1 MSVVSAKIKSR
12 KEKENKMKMSKFA
25 RQNFILLALSGI
37 FALITNAGVNDIA
50 KNGVEGFGMF
60 AILIGGLATIASLVT
75 LVVRLWEM
83 D

>member
-1 MSVVSAKIKSR
+1 MKI
-12 KEKENKMKMSKFA
+12 SKFA
-25 RQNFILLALSGI
+25 RQNYILLALSGV

-50 KNGVEGFGMF
+50 KNGIEGFGMF
-60 AILIGGLATIASLVT
+60 AMLIGGLATLGFLTA

>member
-1 MSVVSAKIKSR
+1 MII
-12 KEKENKMKMSKFA
+12 SKFA
-25 RQNFILLALSGI
+25 RQNYILLALSCV

-50 KNGVEGFGMF
+50 KNGIEGFGMF
-60 AILIGGLATIASLVT
+60 AMLIGGLATLGFLTA